1 MIKGICESVLN
12 RVYDFCDMTDE
23 ELRCK
28 FFQKLQECIELCN
41 NTSEIVEWL
50 KNEGLEKEVNELLT
64 LWKEDGTLEEII
76 NIDKINNLKSEL
88 TNTIDTTK
96 TELTEKDNE
105 IKQKVDEN
113 YNTVINKIE
122 TTKTELTDTINQ
134 NNSRLETEI
143 SNNTSKVNEL
153 KNKNNTNA
161 LLSTNASGEST
172 DSSTYIFSVKEAKNM
187 QSICFVNGEI
197 FVGFSLDDG
206 TNGIIIKYDLSGK
219 EISRSTNILIE
230 HTSSMAY
237 DKVNNKLYVTN
248 GGGTTGTKVYIVNPT
263 SFNIENTLNFTDLG
277 KSALIAI
284 DKNNNKLLHVGES
297 DSSSKIIYN
306 ISTTGIPQKMFEFSN
321 LGTPQGMT
329 VYENSIFY
337 ITNNGLYEFDFTGN
351 ILTTTH
357 LYTDN
362 SEPQGLTVGQINGT
376 DVLMYGKNRYKSD
389 TDVNTIYAITNLEA
403 HKKSSLRMIGSYSAK
418 SNSSIFLCPVM
429 VNFSVRKVE
438 GTWTNMNWTNMITGS
453 DNIVKEI
460 TAGMNSGLGYYEV
473 GVKLNVKLHSYAQCI
488 VTPEQSLFIAGYD
501 VHGQL
506 GADGQTVNIRIKK
519 SNAEGGAVID
529 PTTLPDGSGLIIT
542 LIGGMKI

>member
-1 MIKGICESVLN
+1 MIRGITEDILK
-12 RVYDFCDMTDE
+12 RVYDFSDMTNE

-28 FFQKLQECIELCN
+28 FFQKLQECIDLCN
-41 NTSEIVEWL
+41 STSDIVEWL
-50 KNEGLEKEVNELLT
+50 KNEGLEEEVNELLT
-64 LWKEDGTLEEII
+64 FWKENGTLEKLI

-88 TNTIDTTK
+88 TNIINETK
-96 TELTEKDNE
+96 AELTVKDNE
-105 IKQKVDEN
+105 ITQKVDEN
-113 YNTVINKIE
+113 YSTVINKIE
-122 TTKTELTDTINQ
+122 TSKTELTDTINQ
-134 NNSRLETEI
+134 NSSRLETEI

-172 DSSTYIFSVKEAKNM
+172 DSSTFIFSVKEAKNM
-187 QSICFVNGEI
+187 QSICYVNGEM

-219 EISRSTNILIE
+219 EIVRSTNIAVE

-263 SFNIENTLNFTDLG
+263 SFNIENTLNYSDLG

-306 ISTTGIPQKMFEFSN
+306 ISTTGIPQKMFEFTN

-337 ITNNGLYEFDFTGN
+337 LTNNGLYEFDFTGN

-357 LYTDN
+357 LYTDG

-403 HKKSSLRMIGSYSAK
+403 HKKSSLRMIGSYSPK

-438 GTWTNMNWTNMITGS
+438 GTWTNMNWTNMISAS
-453 DNIVKEI
+453 DNVVKEI

-519 SNAEGGAVID
+519 SNEEGGTVVD

>member
-1 MIKGICESVLN
+1 MIQGITEDILR
-12 RVYDFCDMTDE
+12 RVYDFSDMTDE

-41 NTSEIVEWL
+41 NTSNILEWL
-50 KNEGLEKEVNELLT
+50 KNEGLEKEVNELLS
-64 LWKEDGTLEEII
+64 LWKEDGTLEELI

-88 TNTIDTTK
+88 TNIINKTK
-96 TELTEKDNE
+96 AELTNKDNTLS
-105 IKQKVDEN
+105 QKINEN
-113 YNTVINKIE
+113 YNILSTKIE
-122 TTKTELTDTINQ
+122 STKSELNSEITQ
-134 NNSRLETEI
+134 NS
-143 SNNTSKVNEL
+143 SNAEL
-153 KNKNNTNA
+153 KITNLENKNNTNS

-172 DSSTYIFSVKEAKNM
+172 NSSTYIFSVKEAKNM
-187 QSICFVNGEI
+187 QSICYVNGEM

-219 EISRSTNILIE
+219 EIARSTNITVE

-237 DKVNNKLYVTN
+237 DKVNNKLYITN

-284 DKNNNKLLHVGES
+284 DKNNNKLLHVGKS
-297 DSSSKIIYN
+297 DSSKKTIYN
-306 ISTTGIPQKMFEFSN
+306 ISTTGVPQKMFEFSN
-321 LGTPQGMT
+321 LGTPQGMA
-329 VYENSIFY
+329 VFENSIFY
-337 ITNNGLYEFDFTGN
+337 LTNNGLYEFDFAGN
-351 ILTTTH
+351 ILSTTH
-357 LYTDN
+357 LYTDS

-389 TDVNTIYAITNLEA
+389 TDVNTIYAITNLET

-429 VNFSVRKVE
+429 VNFSVRKVS

-460 TAGMNSGLGYYEV
+460 TAGMNSSLGYYEV

-519 SNAEGGAVID
+519 SSAEGGTVID